1 MNRDILYPLRRLHGL
16 LVEGP
21 AWLKQKRSLRRQ
33 LKKKMEE
40 NSRTVLLVMTPDHRN
55 IGDHAIAWSIR
66 EFLKKQDIAVVEICT
81 KEIVWLSNTGL
92 LSILNGYP
100 ILINGGGNIGTLWPN
115 AEKTMEDIVRYNPR
129 SPIFIMPNSAFF
141 EDSDQGAAA
150 LQQAKKIFGSHR
162 HLTIYAREKL
172 SYDLLKEHFLG
183 VKLVPDMVLSL
194 NWDRPEQ
201 PRKGCILCLRS
212 DRERTRS
219 QETDEKLR
227 RQAETVFGEEV
238 TQLDM
243 LSERRYIPPSQHE
256 NCTRAQMERFSRA
269 ELVITDRLHAMIFC
283 AVTATPCLVVNSRS
297 PKVRG
302 CYQWLSHLEYIYFME
317 DEDLQQAW
325 NRVSAGN
332 LHYDNGPLL
341 PEYERLRQDLEEL
354 FQKKKNMKYRKES
367 IDE

>member
-1 MNRDILYPLRRLHGL
+1 MKRDMLYPLRRLHGL

-33 LKKKMEE
+33 LKEKMEE
-40 NSRTVLLVMTPDHRN
+40 TDRTVLLVMTPDHRN

-66 EFLKKQDIAVVEICT
+66 EFLKKQDISVVEICT
-81 KEIVWLSNTGL
+81 KDIVWLRNTGF

-115 AEKTMEDIVRYNPR
+115 AEKTMEDIVRCNPR
-129 SPIFIMPNSAFF
+129 SPIFIMPNSAYF
-141 EDSDQGAAA
+141 EDSDQGAEA
-150 LQQAKKIFGSHR
+150 LQQAKKIFGSHKN
-162 HLTIYAREKL
+162 LTIYAREKL
-172 SYDLLKEHFLG
+172 SQDLLAQHFPR

-194 NWDRPEQ
+194 TWDQPVQ

-227 RQAETVFGEEV
+227 RQAETIFGDAV

-256 NCTRAQMERFSRA
+256 DCTRAQMDRFSKA

-283 AVTATPCLVVNSRS
+283 AVTETPCLVVNSRS

-302 CYQWLSHLEYIYFME
+302 CYQWISHLGYIHFME
-317 DEDLQQAW
+317 DEDLFGAW
-325 NRVSAGN
+325 NLVSGEDR
-332 LHYDNGPLL
+332 HYDNGPLQ
-341 PEYERLRQDLEEL
+341 PEYDRLRQDLKEL
-354 FQKKKNMKYRKES
+354 F
-367 IDE
+367 